1 MNQILLTLVFFLSLS
16 AHGAQTAGVMTE
28 PYAGYFTGE
37 TSGANIGKAD
47 IKSYGYGARLGYQTE
62 SGWNFGIDY
71 SQGKGDYE
79 PSAGET
85 LDFTS
90 KDGGIFIGY
99 SFPEYVKVWASYI
112 FKHEAT
118 IKEFSAGTDAEFE
131 GDGFNVGIGIRGI
144 PFVTVNLSYQE
155 RKYDKLDSQS
165 LAGSDNKIKLTLL
178 SLSLPYN
185 FPWKP

>member
-1 MNQILLTLVFFLSLS
+1 MKYIFLSLILLFSKS
-16 AHGAQTAGVMTE
+16 AFAETAGVLTE

-37 TSGANIGKAD
+37 ASGTDIGKAD

-62 SGWNFGIDY
+62 TGWNFGLDY

-79 PSAGET
+79 PSAGDKF
-85 LDFTS
+85 DFSS
-90 KDGGIFIGY
+90 KDGGVFVGY
-99 SFPEYVKVWASYI
+99 AFPAYIKVWASYI

-118 IKEFSAGTDAEFE
+118 IKEFNAGADTELDGE
-131 GDGFNVGIGIRGI
+131 GFNVGIGIKGI

-155 RKYDKLDSQS
+155 RKYDKMDGAE
-165 LAGSDNKIKLTLL
+165 LAASDNKTKLTLL